1 MDPYSA
7 EGELINIHNAFHQG
21 QHREVLDFDVS
32 SLSSDN
38 ALPARV
44 LQLRARLALGQ
55 ADDVL
60 ADVQGETAPEL
71 VAVGALAEQAL
82 GNTDKAVAAIEGL
95 AKDGDAA
102 GDNATVQVLGGTVL
116 AAAGKAEE
124 ALALLGRHQG
134 SCEYFRPLWKSG
146 GWYGMGIE
154 RLT

>member
-1 MDPYSA
+1 M
-7 EGELINIHNAFHQG
+7 
-21 QHREVLDFDVS
+21 S
-32 SLSSDN
+32 SLSADN

-44 LQLRARLALGQ
+44 LQLRARLALGGQ

-82 GNTDKAVAAIEGL
+82 GHTDRAVAAIEGL
-95 AKDGDAA
+95 AKGDA

-134 SCEYFRPLWKSG
+134 SCESFLFLLPFRG
-146 GWYGMGIE
+146 RRRGWGWGWDGNEKADMMVICVAH
-154 RLT
+154 